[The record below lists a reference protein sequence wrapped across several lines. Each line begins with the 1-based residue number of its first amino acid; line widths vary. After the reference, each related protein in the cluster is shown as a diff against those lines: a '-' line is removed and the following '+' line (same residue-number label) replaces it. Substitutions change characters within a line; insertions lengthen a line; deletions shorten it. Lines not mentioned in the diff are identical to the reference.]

1 MLGTFEQM
9 ENTWSTTEPMKKNL
23 VGTFDEYG
31 ADGQGEEGGVSD
43 NKAANISHLS
53 HIFLHCVA
61 VFFSSSKSTCEQ

>member
-31 ADGQGEEGGVSD
+31 ADGQGEEGRVSD
-43 NKAANISHLS
+43 NKAADISHLS
-53 HIFLHCVA
+53 
-61 VFFSSSKSTCEQ
+61 